1 MIILWTIAVVVILFL
16 AAGAVFL
23 WLQVKK
29 LKHLK
34 YILSEAF
41 WQRRNKIPLL
51 IETVRKAGIKDI
63 PFDEILDL
71 SSRFSA
77 EAEGKLFNMLSGIFR
92 ASEQDISLLVLKK
105 EFEADSSQ
113 IKIALNDYNFEKAK
127 FSGLFLKYLN
137 LKTFNEAE

>member
-1 MIILWTIAVVVILFL
+1 MIILWTISVVIILFL

-29 LKHLK
+29 LKYLEH
-34 YILSEAF
+34 ILSEAF

-51 IETVRKAGIKDI
+51 IELARKAGIKDI

-77 EAEGKLFNMLSGIFR
+77 EAENKLFNILSGIFR
-92 ASEQDISLLVLKK
+92 ASEQNISLLALKK

-113 IKIALNDYNFEKAK
+113 IKIALNDYDFEKAR
-127 FSGLFLKYLN
+127 FSGLFSKYLK
-137 LKTFNEAE
+137 LKTFNKAE